1 MLQQGSTTLLNLA
14 TIIRVKRKTRMFKVE
29 EDQLL
34 TPFKK
39 QWKDTFLTLIENGQK
54 HIFLT
59 SIEKDL
65 ETYLWFQLKRDFS

>member
-14 TIIRVKRKTRMFKVE
+14 IIIRVKTKTWMFKVE
-29 EDQLL
+29 EDRFL

-39 QWKDTFLTLIENGQK
+39 QWKDILTLIEKGQK

-59 SIEKDL
+59 PIEKD
-65 ETYLWFQLKRDFS
+65 